1 MPRLIVTAYGQ
12 LTPVP
17 SLLDLSAEEDLYSVF
32 LARSELMRWSNLNA
46 VTQPRTRTP
55 LWAMNDAELN
65 LDPQEPELGWAQVGL
80 DVGPIISAPD
90 PSEYPTL
97 SQEEIAQLDPSQYG
111 YAPYPIE
118 QGPPTDPAVAIPPL
132 VQCLDDALRKF
143 GEADVSAYRVEVYDL
158 SPSDRSQLYPLA
170 GVLNWFNVVGSE
182 PRARAV
188 ATVQADLWG
197 TDMASQVLAVLQQS
211 NTGTFAF
218 GPMTRAAD
226 DTTVDVTMSEWS
238 AATAG
243 WVVAKLVDLLFAH
256 SPAIES
262 LTVQLTRST
271 EESPTV

>member
-46 VTQPRTRTP
+46 ITQPETP
-55 LWAMNDAELN
+55 TLLGMNDAELN
-65 LDPQEPELGWAQVGL
+65 LDPQESELGWAQLGL

-90 PSEYPTL
+90 SSEYPTL

-143 GEADVSAYRVEVYDL
+143 GEADVTAYRVEGYDL
-158 SPSDRSQLYPLA
+158 SPSDRSQLYRLA

-188 ATVQADLWG
+188 ATVPVLLCWG
-197 TDMASQVLAVLQQS
+197 TDMAGQVWAVLQQS

-226 DTTVDVTMSEWS
+226 DTAVDVSMSEWS
-238 AATAG
+238 PATAG
-243 WVVAKLVDLLFAH
+243 WVVAKLVDLVLAH
-256 SPAIES
+256 SPATES

-271 EESPTV
+271 EESPTL